1 MARTQLPY
9 SLPPEAE
16 AILAA
21 APKVTVATSVEQL
34 IKLSTRDAVNGWH
47 EVGYDV
53 PGRGYVAEARVCEVK
68 NGIAANY
75 FEPYMRRRDP
85 DCMVIGDE
93 RPTDKPTFRQ
103 RFGRDFEPV
112 RQETFDWLKTQNLAV
127 FPFIA
132 GVDGKG
138 VDAFVIAPDNAG
150 FFALGLALLQGL
162 LEPSQVQP
170 NFSPKAVIYVAPPF
184 RHTHFEGKQV
194 VVHARGERCHE
205 LFSYNLYPGPSA
217 KKGIYGVLLNVGE
230 GEKWITMHGS
240 TVQVI
245 TPYGMKVV
253 ISHEGASGGGK
264 SELLE
269 QPHRQS
275 DGSLLMGRNIITGDR
290 RSLTLPRS
298 CELRP
303 VTDDM
308 ALCHPSL
315 SRGHGKLS
323 VVDAEDAWFVRVNH
337 ITHYGTDPHLEK
349 LTIHPAEK
357 ILFLN
362 IEAHPGAT
370 ALIWEHIE
378 DEPGKPCPNPR
389 VVIPRRIIPC
399 ILDKPVEIDVRSL
412 GVRCPPCT
420 RENPTYG
427 ILGFFHLLPP
437 SLAWLWRLVA
447 PRGHANPSIVDSEGM
462 SSEGV
467 GSYWPFATGRKVD
480 QANLLLQQII
490 DTPKVKYI
498 LVPNQ
503 HVGAWEVSFMPQ
515 WITREFIAR
524 RGGAEFEKDSLRAA
538 RCPLLGYL
546 PATIMIEGRTIGN
559 WFFEVDKQPEV
570 GEAAYDVGAK
580 ILMDFFRQELNGFLH
595 EDLHPTGRA
604 IIDCCLQGGSLE
616 DYVSLIPHPLMRS
629 ED

>member
-1 MARTQLPY
+1 MSKFSLPY
-9 SLPPEAE
+9 PLPPEAE

-21 APKVTVATSVEQL
+21 APKVTVAHSVDQL
-34 IKLSTRDAVNGWH
+34 VELSTRDAVEGWH
-47 EVGYDV
+47 EVAYEV
-53 PGRGYVAEARVCEVK
+53 PGRGRVVEARVCAVK

-75 FEPYMRRRDP
+75 LEPYMRRRDP
-85 DCMVIGDE
+85 DCMVIGDA
-93 RPTDKPTFRQ
+93 RPTDKPTFQQ
-103 RFGRDFEPV
+103 RFGRDFDPV
-112 RQETFDWLKTQNLAV
+112 REETFAWLKTQDLAV
-127 FPFIA
+127 FPFQA

-150 FFALGLALLQGL
+150 FFALGLGLLQGL
-162 LEPSQVQP
+162 LEPSQVP
-170 NFSPKAVIYVAPPF
+170 AHFAPKAIIYVAPPF
-184 RHTHFEGKQV
+184 RHTHFDGRQV
-194 VVHARGERCHE
+194 VVHARGERYHE

-217 KKGIYGVLLNVGE
+217 KKGVYGVLLNVGE
-230 GEKWITMHGS
+230 GEKWVTMHGS

-269 QPHRQS
+269 QAHREE
-275 DGSLLMGRNIITGDR
+275 DGTLLMGRNIITGDQR
-290 RSLTLPRS
+290 KLTLPRS

-315 SRGHGKLS
+315 SKGRGKLS
-323 VVDAEDAWFVRVNH
+323 VVDAEEAWFVRVNH
-337 ITHYGTDPHLEK
+337 IRHYGTDPHLEK
-349 LTIHPAEK
+349 LTVHPAEK

-378 DEPGKPCPNPR
+378 DAPGQPCPNPR
-389 VVIPRRIIPC
+389 VVIPRRIIPG
-399 ILDKPVEIDVRSL
+399 IVKKPVEVDVRSL

-420 RENPTYG
+420 REHPSYG
-427 ILGFFHLLPP
+427 IIGFFHLLPP

-447 PRGHANPSIVDSEGM
+447 PRGHANPSIVDTEGM

-480 QANLLLQQII
+480 QANLLLQQIL

-524 RGGAEFEKDSLRAA
+524 RGGAEFEASSLRPA

-546 PATIMIEGRTIGN
+546 PASILVEGRTVGN

-570 GEAAYDVGAK
+570 GEAAYDAGAE
-580 ILMDFFRQELNGFLH
+580 ILTEFFHRELGGFLH
-595 EDLHPTGRA
+595 DDLHPLGRS
-604 IIDCCLQGGSLE
+604 IVDCCLQGGSLE
-616 DYVSLIPHPLMRS
+616 DYVSLIPHELMRS